1 MSADDSLPDDVE
13 MLKHLV
19 RAGAAD
25 LARARAEASSATALI
40 AHLKL
45 QIEKLKRELYGP
57 RSERTARLL
66 DQLELQLEE
75 LEAAATEDEL
85 AAEQAA
91 TSASNT
97 IPVRPFTRKKPSRK
111 PFPAHLSRE
120 RVIVPGPNACACCG
134 SSKLAKL
141 GEDVTETLEVIPR
154 QWKVIQYVREKF
166 SCRDCES
173 ISQAPAPFHV
183 IPRGWAGPSLLAMIV
198 FEKFGQHQPLNRQA
212 ERYAREG
219 VPLSLSTLADQVG
232 ACASVLRPIY
242 DRLQAHVLAA
252 ERLHGDDTTVP
263 VLAKGKTAT
272 ARSWVYVRDD
282 RPFGGRAPP
291 AAVFYYSRDRSGEH
305 PQRHL
310 SSFAGVLQ
318 ADAYGGYGKLYEHGR
333 VPGPITEA
341 ACWSHARRKFFV
353 LADIETNARQ
363 KAQGKTSAVV
373 SPIALE
379 AVRRI
384 DVLFEIERCING
396 LGADQRKAVRHAR
409 SAPFVASLQ
418 TWMREERARLS
429 RHNDLAKA
437 MDYILKRW
445 DAFTRFLDDGRI
457 CLNNNA
463 AERAL
468 RGIALGRKSWLFA
481 GSDRGGERA
490 AVMYSLIVTAKMN
503 DIDPQAWLA
512 DVLARIADHPAREL
526 DELMPWNWTPLK
538 ATAAQAA

>member
-13 MLKHLV
+13 TLKHLLLG
-19 RAGAAD
+19 RNAE

-40 AHLKL
+40 AHLRL
-45 QIEKLKRELYGP
+45 TIEKMRREIYGP

-75 LEAAATEDEL
+75 LETAATEDEL

-91 TSASNT
+91 ASAGDT

-111 PFPAHLSRE
+111 PFPAHLPRE
-120 RVIVPGPNACACCG
+120 RVIVPGPTACLCCG
-134 SSKLAKL
+134 GGRLRKL
-141 GEDVTETLEVIPR
+141 GEDVTETLESIPR
-154 QWKVIQYVREKF
+154 QWKVIQHVREKF
-166 SCRDCES
+166 TCRDCEK

-183 IPRGWAGPSLLAMIV
+183 IARGWAGPNLLAMIV

-263 VLAKGKTAT
+263 VLATGKTAT

-310 SSFAGVLQ
+310 ANFGGVLQ
-318 ADAYGGYGKLYEHGR
+318 ADAYSGYGKLYEPGR
-333 VPGPITEA
+333 APGPITEA
-341 ACWSHARRKFFV
+341 ACWSHARRKFYV
-353 LADIETNARQ
+353 LADIETNARR
-363 KAQGKTSAVV
+363 KAQGKTSAVI

-379 AVRRI
+379 AVQRI
-384 DVLFEIERCING
+384 DVLFEIERSING
-396 LGADQRKAVRHAR
+396 LGVDQRKAARQDR
-409 SAPFVASLQ
+409 SAPLLAGLQ

-457 CLNNNA
+457 CLSNNA